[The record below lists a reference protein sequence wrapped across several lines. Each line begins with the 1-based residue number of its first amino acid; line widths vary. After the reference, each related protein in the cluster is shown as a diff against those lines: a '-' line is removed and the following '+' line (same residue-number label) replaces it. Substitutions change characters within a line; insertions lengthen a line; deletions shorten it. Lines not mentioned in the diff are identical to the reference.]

1 MLLAGALGLG
11 AAEQVLWLTGMWV
24 VAAAVTLAILGPFR
38 NQDLRAAARLRPFA
52 IMLAALGA
60 AGVSLIVVLAPFLT
74 RPWTIPGAGVIAAP
88 EDSTSSTLA
97 ESPPVPIEDP
107 DLSSTPSSPPPPTSS
122 PQEVPVES
130 SSVLASV
137 INWLQILLLILALLL
152 VILLLYAL
160 LRRTVAWLKWRI
172 LRRRLRKGTAR
183 DKAIG
188 AWTFARLHRARI
200 ETPLPNH
207 VSPDVA
213 VDWASRNGDPD
224 VLDIATVVTGVAF
237 NDATALDPSLANK
250 AWAAAH
256 RIGKAKPQGMK
267 DRWRVSAIPPSRVQK
282 RLHSQNEL

>member
-1 MLLAGALGLG
+1 
-11 AAEQVLWLTGMWV
+11 
-24 VAAAVTLAILGPFR
+24 VTLAILGPFR

-60 AGVSLIVVLAPFLT
+60 AGVALIVVLAPFLT
-74 RPWTIPGAGVIAAP
+74 SPWTIPGAGVIAAS
-88 EDSTSSTLA
+88 EDSASSTLA
-97 ESPPVPIEDP
+97 ESPPVPVEDP
-107 DLSSTPSSPPPPTSS
+107 DLSSPPSSPPPPPS
-122 PQEVPVES
+122 PPPSPPPQSLQEVPVES

-137 INWLQILLLILALLL
+137 VQWLQILLLVLALLL
-152 VILLLYAL
+152 VVLLLYAL
-160 LRRTVAWLKWRI
+160 LRRTVAWLQWRI

-200 ETPLPNH
+200 EAPLPNH

-224 VLDIATVVTGVAF
+224 VLDIARVVTGVSF

-256 RIGKAKPQGMK
+256 RIGKSKPHGLRE
-267 DRWRVSAIPPSRVQK
+267 RWRVSRVTPARAQRLLRVAPSP
-282 RLHSQNEL
+282 HP